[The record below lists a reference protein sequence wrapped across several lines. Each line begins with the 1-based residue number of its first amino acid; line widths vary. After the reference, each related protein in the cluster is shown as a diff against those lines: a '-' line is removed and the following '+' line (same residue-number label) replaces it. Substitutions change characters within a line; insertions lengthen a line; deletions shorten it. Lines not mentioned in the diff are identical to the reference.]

1 MLEGQSAVTSY
12 GRGVVLLKKE
22 LEAAN
27 AEGDKQL
34 QATIRQQI
42 AAAHASVAELYMTDL
57 CFEDNAE
64 VFAFRDFVLAE
75 PGAREACACSCSH
88 CEKMYKTSEL
98 MRCLG
103 FVIGFAAASSRNNSQ
118 ARCEACIKAAMA
130 ADPKAPE
137 SWQAY
142 TGLRLVQGKFEEA
155 RTGAA
160 NIVKAFAARKS
171 AVVRSR

>member
-27 AEGDKQL
+27 TEGDKQL

-64 VFAFRDFVLAE
+64 VPLVLLRCVFSIAD
-75 PGAREACACSCSH
+75 ASWACVALLCRIAWVFISH
-88 CEKMYKTSEL
+88 L
-98 MRCLG
+98 MTAGSMRSLHQ
-103 FVIGFAAASSRNNSQ
+103 SSDG
-118 ARCEACIKAAMA
+118 C
-130 ADPKAPE
+130 
-137 SWQAY
+137 
-142 TGLRLVQGKFEEA
+142 
-155 RTGAA
+155 
-160 NIVKAFAARKS
+160 
-171 AVVRSR
+171 